1 MKNCKN
7 WDFTLSLVVLEQKC
21 QLLTPHNF
29 GSRVPSLSTEI
40 GISRRPLWKITKL
53 GFYTVPGGPRAKVSI
68 TDPPQFWVKGS
79 IIVDEKSE
87 FLVGHYKKS
96 RIWVFYT
103 VPSSPSAKVSITDP
117 PTILGQGFHCCRQ
130 KSEFLVGHSE
140 KSQNW
145 VFTRSLV
152 VLEQKCQLP
161 TPHKFGSM
169 VPLLPM
175 EIEISPSAIMKNHK
189 IGFCMFPVGPRA
201 KVSITNL
208 PQVWVKGSIIV
219 DGNRNFTFDH
229 YEKSQNWGL
238 HAPCWS

>member
-1 MKNCKN
+1 M
-7 WDFTLSLVVLEQKC
+7 FTQYLVVLEQKC
-21 QLLTPHNF
+21 QLPIPHNF

-40 GISRRPLWKITKL
+40 GISHWPLWKITKL
-53 GFYTVPGGPRAKVSI
+53 SFYTVPGGPRAKVSI

-79 IIVDEKSE
+79 IVVDGNQN
-87 FLVGHYKKS
+87 F
-96 RIWVFYT
+96 
-103 VPSSPSAKVSITDP
+103 SSVIMKNHKI
-117 PTILGQGFHCCRQ
+117 G
-130 KSEFLVGHSE
+130 
-140 KSQNW
+140 
-145 VFTRSLV
+145 VFTQSLV
-152 VLEQKCQLP
+152 VLEQKCQLQ

-169 VPLLPM
+169 VPLLSM

-219 DGNRNFTFDH
+219 EGNWNFTLGH

-238 HAPCWS
+238 NAPCWS